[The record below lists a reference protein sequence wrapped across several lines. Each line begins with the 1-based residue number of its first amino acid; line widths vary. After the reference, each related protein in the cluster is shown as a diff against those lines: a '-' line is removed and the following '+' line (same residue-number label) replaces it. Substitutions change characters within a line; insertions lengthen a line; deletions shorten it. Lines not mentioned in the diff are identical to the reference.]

1 MVNPIYNIIKIKFLP
16 IFKMKNQ
23 NFFIKKEIYIF
34 LYIIKKT
41 YIISTIMLFIQYKC
55 FNNHMNLYYFN
66 KFYNNNYK
74 IKKTY
79 ILNQIVD
86 LYK

>member
-1 MVNPIYNIIKIKFLP
+1 
-16 IFKMKNQ
+16 MKNQ

-34 LYIIKKT
+34 LYIIKKI
-41 YIISTIMLFIQYKC
+41 YISSTIMLFIQYKY
-55 FNNHMNLYYFN
+55 FNSHMNLYYFN

-74 IKKTY
+74 IKKSY